1 MSEPRP
7 GADPDAP
14 TPPPVPPPAKG
25 LAGLFAEAMQPRA
38 DGRHP
43 MVAAIGGVRG
53 IIDSA
58 LPTTAFI
65 LAITL
70 GTLRVAIIAAVATG
84 VALVLLR
91 LVRRESLEQTLSGLI
106 GVVFAAFIATRLHKG
121 SGFFLPGL
129 LFNIAYAV
137 AVIGSVIAR
146 RPVIGYVAAIA
157 DPRLASW
164 RNSAVLRRAAAQA
177 SLLWAAIFT
186 ARVAVQGPLYLAN
199 DTGWLGAA
207 RLAMGWPLWAVA
219 GGGSVWLMRRAGT
232 REGLLEARADHEDQ
246 APGLDAAE
254 ATPGERPIQDA
265 PSTRPS

>member
-1 MSEPRP
+1 MSDPRP
-7 GADPDAP
+7 GVEPDAP
-14 TPPPVPPPAKG
+14 TPPPAKG
-25 LAGLFAEAMQPRA
+25 LAALFAEAMQPRA

-43 MVAAIGGVRG
+43 MVTAIGGVRG

-65 LAITL
+65 VAITI
-70 GTLRVAIIAAVATG
+70 GSLRIAVITAVATG

-106 GVVFAAFIATRLHKG
+106 GVAFAAFIATRLHKG

-137 AVIGSVIAR
+137 AVIGSVLAR
-146 RPVIGYVAAIA
+146 RPFIGYVAAIA
-157 DPRLASW
+157 DPRLAGW
-164 RNSAVLRRAAAQA
+164 RNSVELRRAASQS
-177 SLLWAAIFT
+177 SLLWAAIFV

-207 RLAMGWPLWAVA
+207 RLAMGWPLWALA
-219 GGGSVWLMRRAGT
+219 GGGSLWLIRRAGS
-232 REGLLEARADHEDQ
+232 REGLLE
-246 APGLDAAE
+246 PPAAE
-254 ATPGERPIQDA
+254 GSVQENTVPGAVDSAPSDQPVQDA